1 MSGRREGTDGVD
13 RVWPASVIDELP
25 AAVGEI
31 DGHGRLLRANA
42 AMARLLGAAD
52 VIGYDLH
59 DVGWPAADS
68 RPDASSVLDTFLSG
82 EKVDGVFIVQLPQGE
97 VVDLHVR
104 CLPRHVEAEP
114 AGGVVVMVD
123 VTSRVAEQRA
133 VAQQGAAYRLLAE
146 HLGDVVLITEDEVI
160 WWASPSMRQLMGY
173 DPDGV
178 VGRTLPEFVHPD
190 DMTDLVVSPFE
201 PTMSLRGRL
210 LCADGSYRWFDTN
223 VTARFDP
230 DGAMVAVY
238 VCARDVDAQ
247 VRAERLLQASE
258 QRMREAL
265 DASPDGFAVYQ
276 VERDPTRTVTGLRLI
291 FINAAGAAEFT
302 RVFGDAGTSGGA
314 VGLLGRDLL
323 DFYPEGAS
331 NGLWQR
337 MVAAAETGQPQ
348 RIRIE
353 TTGPSWTAV
362 TDGVHVRLDPNTIL
376 STWRDVTELVRGER
390 LLTSAHVDA
399 AEVRATLQTALDAT
413 SDGFAVFDL
422 ERDGSGRV
430 TALRTVHANAAATL
444 PVDLT
449 PEQVLGLDPRE
460 WFRLFQQDGV
470 WDQVLASVA
479 ERRPRH
485 LRVHLSDQTGGWTA
499 SWDNTVTPVGTDR
512 IVLTWRDV
520 TTDENAR
527 RHQEDVRRRAE
538 HDATHDALTGL
549 PNRVLL
555 RRRLLE
561 ALSACPR
568 GELVG
573 VVYCDLDDFKKVND
587 RFGHAVGDAVLKA
600 TAQRLRRVL
609 RSHDTAAR
617 LAGDEFVLVLRYLP
631 HGWDA
636 AEFRARTAERL
647 TQPVGVEGLRLECSA
662 SLGIVLADPN
672 DGPPGERDV
681 DALLAA
687 ADGAM
692 YRSKTA
698 PRDTGPQ
705 PDDT

>member
-1 MSGRREGTDGVD
+1 
-13 RVWPASVIDELP
+13 LP

-31 DGHGRLLRANA
+31 DGRGRLVRANA
-42 AMARLLGAAD
+42 AMGRLLGAGE

-59 DVGWPAADS
+59 NVGWPAADE
-68 RPDASSVLDTFLSG
+68 RAGVVTVLDTFLAG
-82 EKVDGVFIVQLPQGE
+82 EKVDGVFAVRLPPGE
-97 VVDLHVR
+97 VVDLQVR
-104 CLPRHVEAEP
+104 CIPRHVEHEP
-114 AGGVVVMVD
+114 AGGVVVLVD

-133 VAQQGAAYRLLAE
+133 VAVQGEAYRLLAE
-146 HLGDVVLITEDEVI
+146 HLGDVVLISEDEVI
-160 WWASPSMRQLMGY
+160 WWASPSMRQLMGH
-173 DPDGV
+173 DPDSV

-190 DMTDLVVSPFE
+190 DMTDLVVSPSA

-210 LCADGSYRWFDTN
+210 LCADGAYRWFDTN
-223 VTARFDP
+223 VTARFGP
-230 DGAMVAVY
+230 DGAVAAVY
-238 VCARDVDAQ
+238 VCARDVGAQ
-247 VRAERLLQASE
+247 VRAEQLLQASE

-276 VERDPTRTVTGLRLI
+276 VERDASRSVTGMCLL
-291 FINAAGAAEFT
+291 FINAAGAAGFT
-302 RVFGDAGTSGGA
+302 RVFGNHAAASDATD
-314 VGLLGRDLL
+314 LLGRDLL
-323 DFYPEGAS
+323 DFYPEGSS
-331 NGLWQR
+331 NGLWQV
-337 MVAAAETGQPQ
+337 MVTAAETGQPQ
-348 RIRIE
+348 RHRIE
-353 TTGPSWTAV
+353 TVEPSWTGV
-362 TDGVHVRLDPNTIL
+362 TDGVHVRLDANTVL
-376 STWRDVTELVRGER
+376 STWRDVTDLLRGER
-390 LLTSAHVDA
+390 LLSTAHDDA

-422 ERDGSGRV
+422 ERDDAGRV
-430 TALRTVHANAAATL
+430 TGLRTVHANVAATS
-444 PVDLT
+444 PVDRT
-449 PEQVLGLDPRE
+449 PEQVLGRDPRD
-460 WFRLFQQDGV
+460 WFPLFKQEGV
-470 WDQVLASVA
+470 WDQILASVA

-499 SWDNTVTPVGTDR
+499 SWDNTVAPVGTDR

-527 RHQEDVRRRAE
+527 RYQEDVRRRAE

-555 RRRLLE
+555 RRRLMD

-573 VVYCDLDDFKKVND
+573 VVYCDLDDFKQVND

-631 HGWDA
+631 SGWDA

-672 DGPPGERDV
+672 DGPDGERDV

-687 ADGAM
+687 ADEAM

-698 PRDTGPQ
+698 GQGPARSNGDPARDAGPESKGM
-705 PDDT
+705 